1 MTSFFEAFDPGTRHA
16 REQKDLDKVLVV
28 QAKRGGTG
36 PQPLDLDSGRI
47 VLVRPGERVA
57 EQGPVVRR
65 ATAADLPGAG
75 SVAVR
80 AYLDGSDLSHTDPY
94 LDVLRDAGA
103 RNEQAVVLVAVE
115 ADEKGR
121 EQVLGTVTWCP
132 PGSTLREVGAD
143 DEGEVRMLA
152 VDPRAQGHGIGRL
165 LVAEVVSLA
174 RAAGL
179 SAVVLSTADWM
190 TTAHRLYRSMGFQ
203 HLPERDWSPRE
214 DIALQ
219 VFRLEF

>member
-1 MTSFFEAFDPGTRHA
+1 M
-16 REQKDLDKVLVV
+16 
-28 QAKRGGTG
+28 
-36 PQPLDLDSGRI
+36 
-47 VLVRPGERVA
+47 
-57 EQGPVVRR
+57 
-65 ATAADLPGAG
+65 
-75 SVAVR
+75 
-80 AYLDGSDLSHTDPY
+80 
-94 LDVLRDAGA
+94 
-103 RNEQAVVLVAVE
+103 VLVAVE
-115 ADEKGR
+115 RDANGR
-121 EQVLGTVTWCP
+121 EQVVGTVTWCP

-143 DEGEVRMLA
+143 DEGELRMPA

-174 RAAGL
+174 RAARL

-190 TTAHRLYRSMGFQ
+190 TAAHRLYRSMGFQ